1 MIVPKIRR
9 TRAYGF
15 FDASVSGRLVHR
27 DSPSETGRFYW
38 SDRQGV
44 KQTPVG
50 EQHYL
55 DASPVISP
63 DGSHFAISR
72 FDDRATEV
80 WTHDLVR
87 DVSQKLT
94 KDPSL
99 DVAPTRS
106 ADGKTIYFSS
116 GRAGTYD
123 LYRVPAGG
131 GAETL
136 VLATPQNKFA
146 TSASPDGKLIAFDS
160 RAAGGNTDSG
170 GGQRSEV
177 LTGRQNA
184 GLGLARIRGAGS
196 LLCALPFGGRI

>member
-1 MIVPKIRR
+1 MIVPKIGR
-9 TRAYGF
+9 TGAYGF

-63 DGSHFAISR
+63 DGRHFAISR

-87 DVSQKLT
+87 DVSQKIT

-131 GAETL
+131 GGQKRSCWRSRKTSLRRALRLTASSLRSIQGPLVGTRTPAAESS
-136 VLATPQNKFA
+136 AKF
-146 TSASPDGKLIAFDS
+146 
-160 RAAGGNTDSG
+160 
-170 GGQRSEV
+170 
-177 LTGRQNA
+177 
-184 GLGLARIRGAGS
+184 
-196 LLCALPFGGRI
+196 